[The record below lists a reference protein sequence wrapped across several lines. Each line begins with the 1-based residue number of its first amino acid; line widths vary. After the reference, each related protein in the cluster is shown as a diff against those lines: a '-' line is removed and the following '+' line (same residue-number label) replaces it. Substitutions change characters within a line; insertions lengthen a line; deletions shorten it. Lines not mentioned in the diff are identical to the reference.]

1 LLKNIKKTEFI
12 GRYCIDP
19 KNFLQLFCEY
29 FFTPKKLYRN
39 IKNKYINS
47 EHGKYFLEEKKRTI
61 FCRKFCENFSSKT
74 FEWDIINSLNRNVR
88 IFAINMVVCE
98 RRFVSLSRENQGNFV
113 AQFFGFFF
121 SNNNPLSLNCSPRG
135 KK

>member
-47 EHGKYFLEEKKRTI
+47 EHGKYFLEEKKEL
-61 FCRKFCENFSSKT
+61 FFAENFVKT
-74 FEWDIINSLNRNVR
+74 FRAKRLNG
-88 IFAINMVVCE
+88 I
-98 RRFVSLSRENQGNFV
+98 L
-113 AQFFGFFF
+113 
-121 SNNNPLSLNCSPRG
+121 
-135 KK
+135 